1 MDKTENLKQYDEM
14 QHAQLRQILREY
26 QESDVA
32 GIGEEAAFYIMELL
46 SREEK
51 VSTRKAWKTFCRE
64 YHPDAEVTHT
74 GRLRGVYRL
83 AVTSVLVSVLL
94 ATGIFAAANSFG
106 SGNPPNLSGEQF
118 YFEAPNTP
126 TVSEKD
132 KMMGEALTQ
141 LANATSKNV
150 DPEVTAIYWVP
161 DRFDFLRLDVF
172 EENDRNNYSLI
183 FDDGESYLIY
193 NAYAYTD
200 ESFANIERIEDK
212 TEIYKR
218 CGVEFCLFHNVD
230 RTCISW
236 NDKNYVYLISGNIT
250 RDEAIHIIENIAI
263 SPETEKNGEKQ
274 ETLAD
279 AYHKLCRV
287 TLKNENTIPEIP
299 MWIPDGYRFV
309 ELSIEQTSDRNFYA
323 LIFDNGDSLLSVD
336 IILIDEENPIFW
348 ERTEGSTK
356 VYEKEGTTYYIFKNI
371 DRMKIWWK
379 KGVYEYLVSANIT
392 EEEAK
397 KMIDSIGGTI
407 YE

>member
-132 KMMGEALTQ
+132 KMMG
-141 LANATSKNV
+141 
-150 DPEVTAIYWVP
+150 D
-161 DRFDFLRLDVF
+161 
-172 EENDRNNYSLI
+172 
-183 FDDGESYLIY
+183 
-193 NAYAYTD
+193 
-200 ESFANIERIEDK
+200 
-212 TEIYKR
+212 
-218 CGVEFCLFHNVD
+218 
-230 RTCISW
+230 
-236 NDKNYVYLISGNIT
+236 
-250 RDEAIHIIENIAI
+250 AIHQLYEAVQGYENEF
-263 SPETEKNGEKQ
+263 P
-274 ETLAD
+274 
-279 AYHKLCRV
+279 RV
-287 TLKNENTIPEIP
+287 PWWL
-299 MWIPDGYRFV
+299 PDGYVFKELDVQRNRARNVYDMLFV
-309 ELSIEQTSDRNFYA
+309 
-323 LIFDNGDSLLSVD
+323 NGDK
-336 IILIDEENPIFW
+336 LISINVITYVKDSPYFM
-348 ERTEGSTK
+348 ERNEGATK
-356 VYEKEGTTYYIFKNI
+356 VYEINGISFYLFYNY
-371 DRMKIWWK
+371 DRMKICWTDGTYLYLLS
-379 KGVYEYLVSANIT
+379 GVLT
-392 EEEAK
+392 EEEAEQIMK
-397 KMIDSIGGTI
+397 SVEGV
-407 YE
+407 YCE